1 MCPAADDRPSSAQ
14 NRMQAWP
21 PLPLQDWRDTY
32 GTLHRM
38 TQVVGKI
45 RLACAPPVN
54 HWWHVPLYVT
64 ARGLTTSAMPHGTG
78 TFQIDFDFID
88 HVLRIQECNG
98 AQRVIGLRSMPIAEF
113 YRMVMA
119 ALSSLDLPVRI
130 WTKPVEIEDPIPF
143 EQDLRHSTY
152 DPAAAHRFWQAL
164 RQADRVLN
172 AFRSDFLGKSSPVHF
187 FWGSFD
193 LALTRFSGL
202 EAPEHPGGI
211 PNLADWVTRESYSRE
226 CSSCGFWPGSGPVQE
241 AAFYAYAYP
250 EPAGYSQYPIRTE
263 QAYYSQE
270 MREYILPYEAVRTAP
285 DPDARLLEFL
295 HSTYEAAAE
304 LGGWDRARLER
315 RNPRA
320 AETKVPREPAF
331 PRHAEEG

>member
-1 MCPAADDRPSSAQ
+1 MCPAADDRLSSAQ
-14 NRMQAWP
+14 NRMEEAWP

-130 WTKPVEIEDPIPF
+130 WTKPVEIEDPIAF
-143 EQDLRHSTY
+143 LEDLGVTVVQLTPEER
-152 DPAAAHRFWQAL
+152 A
-164 RQADRVLN
+164 
-172 AFRSDFLGKSSPVHF
+172 AFRAATQSVRDRWTQIIGE
-187 FWGSFD
+187 D
-193 LALTRFSGL
+193 LVRLA
-202 EAPEHPGGI
+202 EADKAKANSH
-211 PNLADWVTRESYSRE
+211 
-226 CSSCGFWPGSGPVQE
+226 
-241 AAFYAYAYP
+241 
-250 EPAGYSQYPIRTE
+250 
-263 QAYYSQE
+263 
-270 MREYILPYEAVRTAP
+270 
-285 DPDARLLEFL
+285 
-295 HSTYEAAAE
+295 
-304 LGGWDRARLER
+304 
-315 RNPRA
+315 
-320 AETKVPREPAF
+320 
-331 PRHAEEG
+331 